1 MRLVNA
7 KFPAKGSSVSASKI
21 FNILELCTPCY
32 VVFSN
37 SASYHVYNFLLAEQ
51 IYPLRK
57 AIRIFVTFFHF
68 SLTKCVHIII
78 FFF

>member
-21 FNILELCTPCY
+21 FNILELCTPCN

-37 SASYHVYNFLLAEQ
+37 SASYYVYNFLLGEQ
-51 IYPLRK
+51 INPLKRQ
-57 AIRIFVTFFHF
+57 
-68 SLTKCVHIII
+68 SWYL
-78 FFF
+78 